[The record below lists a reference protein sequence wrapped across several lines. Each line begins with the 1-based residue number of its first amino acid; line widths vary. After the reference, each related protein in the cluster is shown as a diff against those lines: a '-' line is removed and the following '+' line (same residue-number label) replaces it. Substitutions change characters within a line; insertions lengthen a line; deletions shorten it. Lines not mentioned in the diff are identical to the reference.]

1 MNVVMLGALIGLQ
14 VLPLKKE
21 TLQKAILSYL
31 PSKFHDIN
39 KKAFKIGIEK
49 GMELRGGSND

>member
-1 MNVVMLGALIGLQ
+1 MNVVLLGALFGLQ

-31 PSKFHDIN
+31 PLKLHDIN